1 MRRDVNHAFP
11 SPRKNLG
18 SEDRTQNAGGALR
31 ADHRQKRGARE
42 GWASPASTQ
51 DSEHLEGQAGAFRKR
66 ALRPPEPGWWPQGL
80 EPGTAGPRSLGVA
93 GLAAPRATG
102 WAPRLPHCRQA
113 GPATSVPRPAPR
125 NPAAEA
131 CSPHEALPWDRCR
144 MGDRGRRGRRRR
156 HRRDPQLLKTPP
168 LRTYPGR
175 GVRLSN
181 HPVAGLKGR
190 AWPGVWRAPEAGG
203 REGPGPGPPAAEGRP
218 APGLGACAAH
228 AGTGCASVS
237 PLPHSALALHVWRF

>member
-1 MRRDVNHAFP
+1 M
-11 SPRKNLG
+11 
-18 SEDRTQNAGGALR
+18 R

-80 EPGTAGPRSLGVA
+80 EPGTTGPRSLGVA

-102 WAPRLPHCRQA
+102 WAPRSPHCWQA

-131 CSPHEALPWDRCR
+131 CSPHEALPWDGCR
-144 MGDRGRRGRRRR
+144 QD
-156 HRRDPQLLKTPP
+156 
-168 LRTYPGR
+168 
-175 GVRLSN
+175 
-181 HPVAGLKGR
+181 
-190 AWPGVWRAPEAGG
+190 GG
-203 REGPGPGPPAAEGRP
+203 QRAEGEAAASPPRP
-218 APGLGACAAH
+218 Q
-228 AGTGCASVS
+228 TSKNASFENVPRTRSS
-237 PLPHSALALHVWRF
+237 PF